1 MKSNEPPIVSYKLTN
16 GLEVYLIE
24 KKAIPMATV
33 LIAVRNGSFIET
45 EQNNGLAHLY
55 EHMFFKAN
63 DKMPSQPQFMHAL
76 DEMGI
81 ELGPNMN
88 AYTSTES
95 VRYFFTIHTQYLE
108 RGLGFMADA
117 LITPKFLQE

>member
-1 MKSNEPPIVSYKLTN
+1 MLSISFGRSFGPWAVCLLSLASMLLGCSQHSKDQVQKTEESMTSSEPPITSYKLAN

-45 EQNNGLAHLY
+45 TENNGLAHLY

-63 DKMPSQPQFMHAL
+63 EKIPSQ
-76 DEMGI
+76 
-81 ELGPNMN
+81 
-88 AYTSTES
+88 
-95 VRYFFTIHTQYLE
+95 
-108 RGLGFMADA
+108 
-117 LITPKFLQE
+117 